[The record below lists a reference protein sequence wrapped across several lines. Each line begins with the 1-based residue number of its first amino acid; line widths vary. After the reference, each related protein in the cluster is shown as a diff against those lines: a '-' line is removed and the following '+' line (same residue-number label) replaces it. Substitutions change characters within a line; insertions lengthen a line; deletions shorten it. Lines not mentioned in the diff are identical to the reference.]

1 MWENY
6 LLCFRMSPSYINAH
20 WHFAGRTAKPPEMP
34 HSIALGLTSRKHK
47 ARLTSQTKNIMFIS
61 GECWQPKHV
70 TKGRVCKT
78 VPLPLNPSYFLDR
91 KKSVVSVVAGFLSCD
106 KFPADPGTLPVVLL
120 PAWGLCWLS
129 GKHFVLPWPPRCQL
143 SGCCVTRGAALCD
156 LQRAGGAAVITTGI
170 LLLRSTACLDIGH
183 GGSCLKVTFN
193 KKQIKILHKQM

>member
-6 LLCFRMSPSYINAH
+6 LLYFRMSPFHINAR
-20 WHFAGRTAKPPEMP
+20 WHFAERTAKPPEMP
-34 HSIALGLTSRKHK
+34 HSISLGLTSRKHK

-91 KKSVVSVVAGFLSCD
+91 KNSVVLVVVAFLSCD

-120 PAWGLCWLS
+120 PAWGLCCLS
-129 GKHFVLPWPPRCQL
+129 GKHFILYWPPRYLLCHPW
-143 SGCCVTRGAALCD
+143 GCP
-156 LQRAGGAAVITTGI
+156 
-170 LLLRSTACLDIGH
+170 LRSAGCW
-183 GGSCLKVTFN
+183 GSCSGNNRKPPF
-193 KKQIKILHKQM
+193 KIYSVLGYGTWM